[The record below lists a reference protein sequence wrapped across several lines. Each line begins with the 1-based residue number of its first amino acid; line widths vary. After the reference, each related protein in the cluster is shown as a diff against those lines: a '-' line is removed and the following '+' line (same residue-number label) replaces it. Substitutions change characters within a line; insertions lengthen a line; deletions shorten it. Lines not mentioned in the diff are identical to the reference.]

1 MTPARVYPSVGAVQ
15 RAVVACERCR
25 RLRSYCRQ
33 VARERKR
40 EFRDQTYW
48 GRPVP
53 GFGDRNA
60 RLLVVGLAPAAH
72 GGNRT
77 GRMFTGDSSGDWLY
91 EALHRFGF
99 ASQPGSVARDD
110 GLALDDCYVSAAV
123 RCAPPGNRP
132 SPSETAAC
140 RPYLAAEIALL
151 ARVEVVVT
159 LGHFA
164 HAAWLAASGWA
175 ARLAPGRRGP
185 ERRDAVVPSALV
197 VVLRGRPFAR
207 LDDQAVLEH
216 ALDRAVERAR
226 AQANRPA
233 RALGDVLDDRVAV
246 AVLAGE
252 REQDVEDGRLER
264 EEGLRFACGIIHPV
278 E

>member
-1 MTPARVYPSVGAVQ
+1 MTPAHPYASVGAVQ
-15 RAVVACERCR
+15 RAVGACERCR
-25 RLRSYCRQ
+25 RLRRYCRD

-53 GFGDRNA
+53 GFGDERA

-77 GRMFTGDSSGDWLY
+77 GRMFTGDASGDWLY
-91 EALHRFGF
+91 EALYRFGF
-99 ASQPGSVARDD
+99 ASQAASVSRDD
-110 GLALDDCYVSAAV
+110 GLSLEDCYVTAAV

-151 ARVEVVVT
+151 TRVEVVVA

-164 HAAWLAASGWA
+164 HHGWLAASGWA
-175 ARLAPGRRGP
+175 ARLAAGRRPKFAHGAETRLP
-185 ERRDAVVPSALV
+185 DGRLLVASYHPSRRNTSTRL
-197 VVLRGRPFAR
+197 LTRPMFHRVFAR
-207 LDDQAVLEH
+207 
-216 ALDRAVERAR
+216 AR
-226 AQANRPA
+226 
-233 RALGDVLDDRVAV
+233 RALGTPR
-246 AVLAGE
+246 
-252 REQDVEDGRLER
+252 
-264 EEGLRFACGIIHPV
+264 
-278 E
+278 